1 MRFSQMPTD
10 SSIHLALLPV

>member
-1 MRFSQMPTD
+1 MPTD